1 MDIVQILTEIG
12 KHAFVVAVFAGLLA
26 FIIWLLYKNQQKESQ
41 VIAEKQVSFE
51 KEVLE
56 KFLKVDDRF
65 QKVDD
70 HVNGIRQNV
79 HKLGDNMNA
88 GMATIQNEVRDTN
101 TNVKLLA
108 VSLGKNPLDY
118 IKEKE

>member
-1 MDIVQILTEIG
+1 MDIVGILVEVG
-12 KHAFVVAVFAGLLA
+12 KHAFSIAVFAALLA
-26 FIIWLLYKNQQKESQ
+26 FIVWLLYKNQQKESQ
-41 VIAEKQVSFE
+41 IIAEKQVSFE

-56 KFLKVDDRF
+56 KFSKVDDRF